1 MRTVINK
8 RAAVTVNAA
17 KIIRTGFASDHP
29 KSIRE

>member
-1 MRTVINK
+1 MRTIMNG

-17 KIIRTGFASDHP
+17 KQIRTGFASDHP